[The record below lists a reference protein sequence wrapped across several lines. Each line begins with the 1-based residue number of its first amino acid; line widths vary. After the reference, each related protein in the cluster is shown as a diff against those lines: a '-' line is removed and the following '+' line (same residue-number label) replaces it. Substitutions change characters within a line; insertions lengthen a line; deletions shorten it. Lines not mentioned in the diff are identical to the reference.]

1 MGDENEYIK
10 LKVVGQHEIHFRV
23 KQNTQMGKLKKSFS
37 ERVGVPVTSFQF
49 SFDGRRI
56 EGDMTPTALEMEQG
70 DVIEV
75 YQEMADKPKE
85 VNDIII
91 NITDEGPTRL
101 ENMTLTEVAQSI
113 EKINADEPII
123 EAANNKKKDEHN
135 EELAKLEVEQK
146 IKLESLVGSLVESH
160 KRKVDGIIDKHTTEN
175 NKYKKLRAEKQ
186 ERKESFHSRLQALLG
201 PPGQPAK
208 PPPPPPSSLIP
219 ECPVCFESMKPP
231 LQIFNC
237 GNGHL
242 VCSVCRPKLPI
253 DKCHCLAMYTG
264 RATAVE
270 QIVKKALDIM

>member
-23 KQNTQMGKLKKSFS
+23 TQNTQMEKLKKSFS